1 MKTDKQIA
9 GYGLHYHANNQLVPN
24 ATDRLLLQCLIDI
37 VRNQLSKSLDDQ
49 SIIGPVSNLARM
61 SGLDAYRT
69 IPGCIERLEKLGL
82 IKKRKNAITVFC
94 DEYVTLVK
102 YYESLDNTAK
112 KFFAKDFASRGLCI
126 LEDIQI
132 EVVQGCRSELL
143 GMSGSSISVERGN
156 MCNLADISA
165 TEPQKCATLQIFD
178 EPNLKNVQGCTSVPS
193 DMCKDAHISTSEPEK
208 TATLHIFQQPNPK
221 NVQPCTCATLQKN
234 LQAMAKN
241 LQGCSFY
248 MDFDQF
254 CELFAPDSMGSEVF
268 GFVKSAFLTG
278 EVPNTFTFNLEN
290 MCNLAGFICATLQF
304 FCQKYMQPCSTVII
318 GDNYKDKGETLK
330 SETEENSQDDIKN
343 FFENLGKVEVVDL
356 SEPSVEP
363 QENLEPVEDFSQAVL
378 KRAERELVARNP
390 YRKKPFMKVEKV
402 KEIVDCLDEV
412 VKSPVDFF
420 LYQFWWGLLD
430 LYGEHYRPSEKI
442 DEEGEVVE
450 EPQLSEWREMINA
463 PLPQDEIYSLAKN
476 VYEDLVGAVEQGRYV
491 YGDNNEWGVRFAF
504 SSFEDFNPYEIFQW
518 KPCTMQDKSIPALRV
533 AIDKFYDIE
542 APDVFVP
549 TKGDKRIKNA
559 QNRKMAELILEADDS
574 QLTPMETVIK
584 EFYRDFVVTGDGN
597 VVDDFTDGKG
607 TVLESGG
614 GLPDHLLKPWCYGHR
629 EVRYDDLTSVLSSK
643 YMPCDGIRKKAF
655 IFSAEKVLEW
665 NERHG
670 YMGGVARMAV
680 YDSAV

>member
-1 MKTDKQIA
+1 MKIDKQIA

-24 ATDRLLLQCLIDI
+24 VSVRTVLQCIVDI
-37 VRNQLSKSLDDQ
+37 VRKQLAESLDNQ
-49 SIIGPVSNLARM
+49 TVIISLGQLGRM
-61 SGLDAYRT
+61 TGIDPYRT
-69 IPGCIERLEKLGL
+69 IPNCVDKLESLGL
-82 IKKRKNAITVFC
+82 IRKHKNGITLMC
-94 DEYVTLVK
+94 DDYVAAVQLCEILPKTEKDQFVVDFQKNGTKALQNCKGTTKLKGAEALV
-102 YYESLDNTAK
+102 
-112 KFFAKDFASRGLCI
+112 
-126 LEDIQI
+126 
-132 EVVQGCRSELL
+132 
-143 GMSGSSISVERGN
+143 GMAGSSIP
-156 MCNLADISA
+156 LDQA
-165 TEPQKCATLQIFD
+165 EPLQKCRDFD
-178 EPNLKNVQGCTSVPS
+178 FESSKSYKNVGV
-193 DMCKDAHISTSEPEK
+193 ATSESQNPTILKGYPYKNVGISQTEVENP
-208 TATLHIFQQPNPK
+208 TFLQGSESIADEDTPTILQDLAQQIAETLHFCRGYCNFEDFCDCLTPTFLKGGALDAIK
-221 NVQPCTCATLQKN
+221 CA
-234 LQAMAKN
+234 
-241 LQGCSFY
+241 F
-248 MDFDQF
+248 
-254 CELFAPDSMGSEVF
+254 E
-268 GFVKSAFLTG
+268 TG
-278 EVPNTFTFNLEN
+278 KFPNTFTFDSQNPYNFVGVTPTFLQG
-290 MCNLAGFICATLQF
+290 LASKTLQF
-304 FCQKYMQPCSTVII
+304 CRTVII

-343 FFENLGKVEVVDL
+343 FFESLGKVEVVDL

-450 EPQLSEWREMINA
+450 ESQLSEWREMINA

-491 YGDNNEWGVRFAF
+491 YGDNNEWRVRFAF
-504 SSFEDFNPYEIFQW
+504 SSFEGFNPYEIFQW

-614 GLPDHLLKPWCYGHR
+614 GLPDHLLKPWCFGHR

-670 YMGGVARMAV
+670 YMDGVARMAV